1 MHEEHSLPPSSAGD
15 LHQRAVAAA
24 SALRQQ
30 ATGATTPDL
39 RHLALVR
46 RLTISAALG
55 ALGLIV
61 GAVLLMDF
69 VAAGALPW
77 VVGVVLVI
85 AVAGVIVA
93 GVHAGGH
100 GLFIPLPVLVL
111 TTVWA
116 ITVSSGNGGTALAW
130 VVAALAFGIALF
142 AAVLLVPAIASAKA
156 AGAPL
161 GGAALLGATGTA
173 VTALS
178 PVGIARVNAETWTA
192 ESLSGPLP
200 AGAPVHVA
208 KVEGLRLLVW
218 SEAGNVPGPEVLGS
232 TQQPKEDA

>member
-1 MHEEHSLPPSSAGD
+1 MYEEHSLRQSSAGD
-15 LHQRAVAAA
+15 LHERAVAAA

-39 RHLALVR
+39 HHIALVR
-46 RLTISAALG
+46 RLTITVALG
-55 ALGLIV
+55 ALGLII

-77 VVGVVLVI
+77 VVGVVL
-85 AVAGVIVA
+85 AVAVVGVIVA

-100 GLFIPLPVLVL
+100 GLFVPLPVLVL

-116 ITVSSGNGGTALAW
+116 ITVSSGNGGTTLAW
-130 VVAALAFGIALF
+130 VAAALAFGIALF
-142 AAVLLVPAIASAKA
+142 AAVLLVPAIASTKTVVTPV
-156 AGAPL
+156 GS
-161 GGAALLGATGTA
+161 AALLGATGTA

-178 PVGIARVNAETWTA
+178 PAGIARVNAETWTA

-218 SEAGNVPGPEVLGS
+218 SEAGNVPGPEILGS